1 MTSQKVAAIKI
12 AKEQEKATHEKLRR
26 NGHDIPKYEFQELI
40 GKGAYGRVFKW

>member
-12 AKEQEKATHEKLRR
+12 AKEQEKAIHEKLRR